1 MIKDSPNPPLD
12 STAFHTAAHRA
23 INHYLNLSERPEPS
37 TQGTNL
43 FNVREGLDVETLLI
57 NASEDISSVQALTS
71 HLAFEIEG
79 APRDVALGICRILEG
94 IQLLVERAL
103 DHRSSR

>member
-12 STAFHTAAHRA
+12 ATAFQTAAHRA
-23 INHYLNLSERPEPS
+23 INHYLNLSERPEPPAEGHS
-37 TQGTNL
+37 L
-43 FNVREGLDVETLLI
+43 FTLREGLDVETLLI
-57 NASEDISSVQALTS
+57 NASEDIGSVQALTG

-79 APRDVALGICRILEG
+79 TPRDVALGICRILEG

-103 DHRSSR
+103 DQHSSR